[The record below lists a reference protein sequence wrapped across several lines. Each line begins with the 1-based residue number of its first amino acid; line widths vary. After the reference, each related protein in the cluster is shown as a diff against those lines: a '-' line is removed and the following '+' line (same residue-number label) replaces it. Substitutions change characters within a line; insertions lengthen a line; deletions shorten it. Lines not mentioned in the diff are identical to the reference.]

1 MKMDMP
7 AWSNYGDYKSDNYG
21 AHTLRFDVGPYTFW
35 YSYKTLVA
43 FRAPEHPRVVCQNV
57 WTRTTGK
64 HLNMIDGGA
73 YNERVDADT
82 FARLVKDLLAPHFAN
97 VA

>member
-1 MKMDMP
+1 MQLP
-7 AWSNYGDYKSDNYG
+7 QWSNYGNYKSDNYG

-43 FRAPEHPRVVCQNV
+43 FRAPGHPRVVCENI
-57 WTRTTGK
+57 WTVTTGK
-64 HLNMIDGGA
+64 HLNMIDNGDKKS
-73 YNERVDADT
+73 RVDYDT
-82 FARLVKDLLAPHFAN
+82 FQRLVKELIEPNFKE